1 MDQQQFLTKMFNEAI
16 EQQVTV
22 AVYKKLHSLMGISKN
37 RLTRIL
43 KNPKNITPEELT
55 KLSKH
60 TGIGY
65 DFFEKHFCTSI
76 KK

>member
-1 MDQQQFLTKMFNEAI
+1 MTQEQYLTKMFNESI

-43 KNPKNITPEELT
+43 KNPKKITPEELT

-60 TGIGY
+60 TGLSY
-65 DFFEKHFCTSI
+65 DFFTKHFCHQI
-76 KK
+76 K